1 MRHTHRMMVT
11 SWTHQPTVTMYRLQF
26 WRTMPA
32 AIMPSSGGNP
42 LTAAAARPAAAP
54 TVHSSNTDATL
65 PPGMAIRSGV
75 TFTSSRHQATTTSSR
90 TAVASATAAG
100 HCSSHRSNSF
110 RQHPFCFPA
119 VSSRLSSARHELT
132 TSPPGKAISPAK
144 PERRLVAAFVAA
156 RVSDVFDGRR
166 EIRSIK
172 NVFLLSKRMTIHL
185 YFHIKWKC
193 TIYLTCNTMCKH
205 M

>member
-1 MRHTHRMMVT
+1 MRNTHRMMVT
-11 SWTHQPTVTMYRLQF
+11 SWTHQPTVTMYRPQF

-32 AIMPSSGGNP
+32 AIMPSSGGRP

-54 TVHSSNTDATL
+54 TAHSSNTDATL
-65 PPGMAIRSGV
+65 PPGTAIRSGV
-75 TFTSSRHQATTTSSR
+75 MFTSSRHQATATSSR

-100 HCSSHRSNSF
+100 HRSLHRSNSI

-119 VSSRLSSARHELT
+119 ASSRLSSACHELT
-132 TSPPGKAISPAK
+132 TSSPDNAIAPAK
-144 PERRLVAAFVAA
+144 PERRLVAAYAVA
-156 RVSDVFDGRR
+156 RVSGVLDGRR

-185 YFHIKWKC
+185 YFHI
-193 TIYLTCNTMCKH
+193 I
-205 M
+205 